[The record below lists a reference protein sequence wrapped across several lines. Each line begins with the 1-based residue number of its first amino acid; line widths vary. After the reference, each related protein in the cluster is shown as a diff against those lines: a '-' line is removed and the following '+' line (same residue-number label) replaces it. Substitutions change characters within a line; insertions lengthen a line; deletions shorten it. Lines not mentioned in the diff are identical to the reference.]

1 VNLTLFASETAEKS
15 PHISIAPDALFHIGP
30 IVITNS
36 QLLGF
41 VGILLVF
48 ALLYGAVR
56 AIQRGSRG
64 RFMHTILW
72 AFESLYDTTV
82 EVIGDK
88 KIARKVVPL
97 AITLVFFFVINN
109 WLGLLPI
116 VGPITWD
123 GVPLLRGAA
132 ADLNTTFAL
141 AVISIVTA
149 QLWAMKRRGFFGN
162 LGRYFVNPFKD
173 PLHAFEGILEFVAE
187 FTRTAALA
195 LRIFGNVFGGEVL
208 LVVIA
213 FLTGYAAV
221 VALPVFYMLELFVGA
236 VQGYVFFM
244 LTIAFISLGLP
255 NPEDA
260 HGDEHAQEPA
270 SAKTEPAQEKA

>member
-1 VNLTLFASETAEKS
+1 MNLALFASEKG
-15 PHISIAPDALFHIGP
+15 PHISIAPDAIFHLGP
-30 IVITNS
+30 ITITNS
-36 QLLGF
+36 QLLG
-41 VGILLVF
+41 LL
-48 ALLYGAVR
+48 GAVIVFVMLWATAR
-56 AIQRGSRG
+56 AAKRGSRS
-64 RFMHTILW
+64 RFMHAILW

-88 KIARKVVPL
+88 SIAKKVVPL

-116 VGPITWD
+116 VGPITYD
-123 GVPLLRGAA
+123 GAPLLRGVA

-141 AVISIVTA
+141 AIISIVTA

-208 LVVIA
+208 LGVIA
-213 FLTGYAAV
+213 FLTGYASV
-221 VALPVFYMLELFVGA
+221 VALPIFYMLELFVGA

-255 NPEDA
+255 GEEDA
-260 HGDEHAQEPA
+260 HGHDDSQESAPQPA
-270 SAKTEPAQEKA
+270 SDKA

>member
-1 VNLTLFASETAEKS
+1 MSLNIVAENS
-15 PHISIAPDALFHIGP
+15 PHISIAPETLFHIGP
-30 IVITNS
+30 LLVTNS
-36 QLLGF
+36 QLLGLI
-41 VGILLVF
+41 GAILTF
-48 ALLYGAVR
+48 WALYATAKAFKNGTA
-56 AIQRGSRG
+56 G
-64 RFMHTILW
+64 RFAHLVMW

-82 EVIGDK
+82 EVIGDR

-116 VGPITWD
+116 VGPITYGD
-123 GVPLLRGAA
+123 APLFRGVA

-149 QLWAMKRRGFFGN
+149 QIWAMKRRGFFGN

-173 PLHAFEGILEFVAE
+173 PLHAFEGVLEFVAE

-208 LVVIA
+208 LGVIG
-213 FLTGYAAV
+213 FLTGYASV
-221 VALPVFYMLELFVGA
+221 LALPIFYSLELFVGA

-255 NPEDA
+255 GEEDA
-260 HGDEHAQEPA
+260 HGHESVEGDKPEAVPEQA
-270 SAKTEPAQEKA
+270 

>member
-1 VNLTLFASETAEKS
+1 MNFGLFAAEG
-15 PHISIAPDALFHIGP
+15 PHISIAPDVLFTLGP
-30 IVITNS
+30 IKITNS
-36 QLLGF
+36 LLLGLL
-41 VGILLVF
+41 GALLVF
-48 ALLYGAVR
+48 L
-56 AIQRGSRG
+56 
-64 RFMHTILW
+64 ILW
-72 AFESLYDTTV
+72 VTARGVKKNKNNRFVHSVMWIFESLYDTAV
-82 EVIGDK
+82 EVIGDRTIAK
-88 KIARKVVPL
+88 KIVPL

-123 GVPLLRGAA
+123 GVPMFRGAA
-132 ADLNTTFAL
+132 ADLNVTIAL
-141 AVISIVTA
+141 AVTSIITA
-149 QLWAMKRRGFFGN
+149 QIWAMRRRGFFGN
-162 LGRYFVNPFKD
+162 LRRYFVNPFKD
-173 PLHAFEGILEFVAE
+173 PLHSFEGILEFIAE

-221 VALPVFYMLELFVGA
+221 VALPVFYALELFVGA

-255 NPEDA
+255 DPEA
-260 HGDEHAQEPA
+260 HGHDEP
-270 SAKTEPAQEKA
+270 KEKKAPKAVKAEA

>member
-1 VNLTLFASETAEKS
+1 VNLNILAEG

-30 IVITNS
+30 LVITNS
-36 QLLGF
+36 QLLGG
-41 VGILLVF
+41 VG
-48 ALLYGAVR
+48 ALLAVWALWYTAR
-56 AIQRGSRG
+56 AANRGSRS
-64 RFMHTILW
+64 RFMHLVLW

-88 KIARKVVPL
+88 QIARKVVPL

-109 WLGLLPI
+109 WLGLLPV
-116 VGPITWD
+116 VGSVTYN
-123 GVPLLRGAA
+123 GVPLLRGVA
-132 ADLNTTFAL
+132 ADLNTTFAI

-208 LVVIA
+208 LGVIA

-221 VALPVFYMLELFVGA
+221 VALPIFYMLELFVGA

-255 NPEDA
+255 GEEEA
-260 HGDEHAQEPA
+260 HGHDD
-270 SAKTEPAQEKA
+270 SAKSPAKAVAKKA

>member
-1 VNLTLFASETAEKS
+1 M
-15 PHISIAPDALFHIGP
+15 LFHIGP
-30 IVITNS
+30 LVITNA

-41 VGILLVF
+41 IGSVTVFLILW
-48 ALLYGAVR
+48 ATAR
-56 AIQRGSRG
+56 AINRGGRG
-64 RFMHTILW
+64 RFTHLILW

-123 GVPLLRGAA
+123 GVPLLRGVA
-132 ADLNTTFAL
+132 ADLNTTLAL

-149 QLWAMKRRGFFGN
+149 QAWAMKRRGFFGN

-173 PLHAFEGILEFVAE
+173 PLHAFEGVLEFVAE

-221 VALPVFYMLELFVGA
+221 VALPIFYVLELFVGA
-236 VQGYVFFM
+236 VQAYVFFM

-255 NPEDA
+255 NPDEA
-260 HGDEHAQEPA
+260 HGTEPGEQKTLEPA
-270 SAKTEPAQEKA
+270 REKA

>member
-1 VNLTLFASETAEKS
+1 MNVGLFAAEG
-15 PHISIAPDALFHIGP
+15 PHISIAPDVIFTSGP
-30 IVITNS
+30 LIITNS
-36 QLLGF
+36 FLLGLF
-41 VGILLVF
+41 GSLLVF
-48 ALLYGAVR
+48 ALLFAT
-56 AIQRGSRG
+56 ARGVKKNSRS
-64 RFMHTILW
+64 RFVHTMMW
-72 AFESLYDTTV
+72 AFESLYDTAV
-82 EVIGDK
+82 EVIGDR
-88 KIARKVVPL
+88 KIAKKVVPL

-116 VGPITWD
+116 VGPITWN
-123 GVPLLRGAA
+123 GVPMFRGAA
-132 ADLNTTFAL
+132 ADLNVTIAL

-149 QLWAMKRRGFFGN
+149 QLWAMRRRGFFGN
-162 LGRYFVNPFKD
+162 LKRYFVSPFKD
-173 PLHAFEGILEFVAE
+173 PLHSFEGILEFIAE

-221 VALPVFYMLELFVGA
+221 VALPVFYVLELFVGA

-255 NPEDA
+255 EPDEA
-260 HGDEHAQEPA
+260 HGHGEP
-270 SAKTEPAQEKA
+270 QEKSAIKPAKAEVV

>member
-1 VNLTLFASETAEKS
+1 VNPSYFAEG
-15 PHISIAPDALFHIGP
+15 PHISIAPDAIFSFGP

-36 QLLGF
+36 QLLGL
-41 VGILLVF
+41 VGAILVF
-48 ALLYGAVR
+48 WILGATAR
-56 AIQRGSRG
+56 AFSRNKAG
-64 RFMHTILW
+64 RFAHMIMW
-72 AFESLYDTTV
+72 AFESLYDTAV

-88 KIARKVVPL
+88 RIARKVVPL
-97 AITLVFFFVINN
+97 AITVVFFFVINN
-109 WLGLLPI
+109 RLGLFPV

-123 GVPLLRGAA
+123 GVPLLRGVA

-208 LVVIA
+208 LGVIA
-213 FLTGYAAV
+213 FLTGYASV

-255 NPEDA
+255 GEEDA
-260 HGDEHAQEPA
+260 HGHAEAAESPKKQKRVA
-270 SAKTEPAQEKA
+270 EKA